1 MGERFNG
8 IEEVV
13 GSIPISSTKNK
24 KIDYNLNLSPRY
36 TLLTSLLFNNLS
48 DDPDAKQMKEQI
60 TQSAAM
66 MGLPKCADINNVFND
81 MSKAVSLMKD
91 QIDNI

>member
-1 MGERFNG
+1 MLKAKNQIQNGAVAQLGERFNG

-48 DDPDAKQMKEQI
+48 DDPDAI
-60 TQSAAM
+60 IPPS
-66 MGLPKCADINNVFND
+66 
-81 MSKAVSLMKD
+81 
-91 QIDNI
+91 